1 MCTKVW
7 HDPSSLR
14 RGREPPDRHLSS
26 VRSQCRSTE
35 VEACDWPLCQ
45 ALRPDSRT
53 VAEATVAHLVVMPR
67 VVRPRA
73 FYVASPP
80 EGRLLAG
87 RISRAQLWRIVNN
100 SPGVIPERVA
110 PVHTARDAPCGV
122 CPKAY
127 AVWPARRLCR
137 QLALGASWVR
147 CCRSNERLAFRTSRI
162 AVWVPRTVIHVAFR
176 KRSAGAS
183 RRARPASQGM
193 GFASRGKLASALA
206 STASCSHKPPY
217 SAFAGRWCS

>member
-1 MCTKVW
+1 MPL
-7 HDPSSLR
+7 DRSRSLR
-14 RGREPPDRHLSS
+14 LASLSGFTSGQPDGGRSHCGTPGSYATCSSPEDVLRCKPARRWVACWPNFTSAALANCKQFARRH
-26 VRSQCRSTE
+26 
-35 VEACDWPLCQ
+35 
-45 ALRPDSRT
+45 
-53 VAEATVAHLVVMPR
+53 PR
-67 VVRPRA
+67 KGSA
-73 FYVASPP
+73 FA
-80 EGRLLAG
+80 A
-87 RISRAQLWRIVNN
+87 
-100 SPGVIPERVA
+100 
-110 PVHTARDAPCGV
+110 

-147 CCRSNERLAFRTSRI
+147 CCRGNERLAFRTSRI

-193 GFASRGKLASALA
+193 GCASRGKLASALA